1 MDELEKRELAQQI
14 ANRTGRGWLPIY
26 QRLEELEQ
34 WETAWVAMA
43 EETGDGLTTV
53 LELIDGQS
61 KAT

>member
-14 ANRTGRGWLPIY
+14 ANRTGRGWLPLF

-34 WETAWVAMA
+34 WETAAAALA
-43 EETGDGLTTV
+43 EENGDGLATV
-53 LELIDGQS
+53 VELIDGQA